1 MIYIAVGWSIIQ
13 RPHAVAYVEKKMLKK
28 WVPRR
33 TNNFPSKVC
42 TFLTIFF
49 FNTSPCAD
57 TSVYTKTYIIYV
69 SGLWYTR
76 QMSCWSFQKNIKVDF
91 KSGLANKEAIIIFEI
106 VFIYHYIVFKISK
119 FWFKNTTCMK
129 CFKRSRDLK
138 WTIMNCSPFYFH
150 FLYAYIHTHTHA
162 SINNIKKAFVLKIKQ
177 NLQYIDN
184 KSII

>member
-1 MIYIAVGWSIIQ
+1 M
-13 RPHAVAYVEKKMLKK
+13 HFF
-28 WVPRR
+28 
-33 TNNFPSKVC
+33 ND
-42 TFLTIFF
+42 IFF
-49 FNTSPCAD
+49 QHKSLCRHL
-57 TSVYTKTYIIYV
+57 SLYKEIYIIYV

-138 WTIMNCSPFYFH
+138 WTIMNYSPFYFH
-150 FLYAYIHTHTHA
+150 FLYAYTHA
-162 SINNIKKAFVLKIKQ
+162 SIKNIKKAFVLKIKQ